1 MQTACTAH
9 RADSMQLMYI
19 LFHMLHCRNHRRNN
33 TAAEVKA
40 ARDLEMA
47 SKGCSGNIPLPH
59 GNDEV
64 YDNPDIPLR
73 PNPCYGRVK

>member
-1 MQTACTAH
+1 
-9 RADSMQLMYI
+9 MQLIVI
-19 LFHMLHCRNHRRNN
+19 LSHVFYCRNHRRNN

-59 GNDEV
+59 GNDEGYHDTV
-64 YDNPDIPLR
+64 PMQ
-73 PNPCYGRVK
+73 PNP